1 MNVGPDMMKLANH
14 LRYRMQQ
21 KTNLVADAEGAAFL
35 LLWGFLLD
43 HAKAVDMDVEQL
55 AREQLEAFIEFARK
69 AGIQITKLH

>member
-14 LRYRMQQ
+14 LRYRVQRE
-21 KTNLVADAEGAAFL
+21 TNLIANGEGAAFL

-43 HAKAVDMDVEQL
+43 HAKAQNVEVETL
-55 AREQLEAFIEFARK
+55 AREQLEAFIQFARE